1 MKCSV
6 LQIVKTNYFHIF
18 GKLFLLYSHSQLFL
32 SISIM
37 LEGGWIVNK
46 LLIRETLKF

>member
-1 MKCSV
+1 MKLSV
-6 LQIVKTNYFHIF
+6 LQTVKTNYFYIF
-18 GKLFLLYSHSQLFL
+18 EKLILLYSHSQLFL
-32 SISIM
+32 SISIL